1 MNKWFFTRSQRGQLI
16 NAREG
21 EHSKSLDVGN
31 SCRLYCFFFSLVF
44 PSSLY
49 SENKFILGPA
59 TECHDVNPMGL
70 RPIFHIRLFTHQKSC
85 EFATI
90 VWSCAE
96 RGCNLG
102 TNDERP
108 DLWISFGRFLY
119 GILIFQLL
127 DYWGVSA
134 PGSQFA
140 DVHLHSSSLCPPA
153 SKKMRYVCPEAL
165 IKKLCTRGSR
175 RWP

>member
-59 TECHDVNPMGL
+59 TECHDVNPTGL
-70 RPIFHIRLFTHQKSC
+70 RPILHIRLLTHQISC
-85 EFATI
+85 VFTTI
-90 VWSCAE
+90 GWSWAE
-96 RGCNLG
+96 RGCNLY
-102 TNDERP
+102 TNNERP
-108 DLWISFGRFLY
+108 DLWISLGRSLY
-119 GILIFQLL
+119 GILILQLL
-127 DYWGVSA
+127 DHWDGSA
-134 PGSQFA
+134 LGLQYANVP
-140 DVHLHSSSLCPPA
+140 LNSSTLFSAA
-153 SKKMRYVCPEAL
+153 SRCGTLVLRRSSKY
-165 IKKLCTRGSR
+165 LCTRRSM
-175 RWP
+175 RW